1 MIILRSWKGEI
12 APPTPNIYYLKK
24 LSMSRTGG
32 QFPRQTHKFQ
42 FLEAIKYK
50 SNEIGYNFHNLRF
63 RLRENQTPVDFFRK
77 NTHNLVLFQQKFI
90 ENFFM
95 CLSWAISAWLQENSV
110 TWAAAPHT

>member
-1 MIILRSWKGEI
+1 MEIIKC
-12 APPTPNIYYLKK
+12 
-24 LSMSRTGG
+24 
-32 QFPRQTHKFQ
+32 
-42 FLEAIKYK
+42 K

-77 NTHNLVLFQQKFI
+77 NTHNLVFFQQKFI

-95 CLSWAISAWLQENSV
+95 RLSWALSACLENSV